1 MLRFRNVVEEYET
14 TTHAPEAL
22 MRLTESYLAL
32 GVLEE
37 ARKAAAVL
45 GANYPGSK
53 WYERAY
59 ELVQR
64 HAPAPTQTA
73 ATPGG

>member
-1 MLRFRNVVEEYET
+1 
-14 TTHAPEAL
+14 

-32 GVLEE
+32 GMPRE
-37 ARKAAAVL
+37 AERSASVL
-45 GANYPGSK
+45 GANYPETR

-64 HAPAPTQTA
+64 HAPQQSA
-73 ATPGG
+73 AAVEGGTN